1 MIAARSSGNP
11 TIVKSPKKTALEAV
25 FSCSSRSGLR
35 AASFLLGQSMI
46 ELPSSIGF
54 QPSYPQLTMPTSQT
68 KYGGRTISTVEY
80 ADSYRT
86 VDMETVLLAAGFIM
100 LN

>member
-1 MIAARSSGNP
+1 
-11 TIVKSPKKTALEAV
+11 
-25 FSCSSRSGLR
+25 
-35 AASFLLGQSMI
+35 MI